1 MKIKFEVEMHYINH
15 ISIDHNKMLGK
26 PCIKGTRVTVEQ
38 ILRKLS
44 EGMDIE
50 ELIRSLPSLTPAD
63 IRAAMAYS
71 ADMIKMEE
79 SLAS

>member
-1 MKIKFEVEMHYINH
+1 MHYINY
-15 ISIDHNKMLGK
+15 ISIDHKKMLGK
-26 PCIKGTRVTVEQ
+26 PCIKGTRITVEQ

-44 EGMDIE
+44 EGME
-50 ELIRSLPSLTPAD
+50 VKELLETLPSLKSED
-63 IRAAMAYS
+63 IYAAMAYS

>member
-1 MKIKFEVEMHYINH
+1 MHYTNY
-15 ISIDHNKMLGK
+15 ISIDHKKMLGK
-26 PCIKGTRVTVEQ
+26 PCIKGTRITVEQ

-44 EGMDIE
+44 EGINTEDLIVSLLSLKSEDIYVA
-50 ELIRSLPSLTPAD
+50 I
-63 IRAAMAYS
+63 AYS

>member
-1 MKIKFEVEMHYINH
+1 MHYINH
-15 ISIDHNKMLGK
+15 ISIDHKKMLGK

-44 EGMDIE
+44 DGMDIK
-50 ELIRSLPSLTPAD
+50 ELIISLPSLTPAD